1 MANVYWHLMIASF
14 CNSFHLFIHHWKWF
28 QKFPFLVEYFA
39 YDNLQYTLCVWMLT
53 KQWFWLSIFESR
65 QCCCCLKITQEK
77 IWHLKNKI
85 LETIWFFFSWQ
96 LCQRK
101 LLHNL
106 IRNKQEKIRAWKVT
120 LLCGGIGSISC
131 DYWCDNQDDNT
142 FLWRFRR
149 NARRLNEFFQL
160 NK

>member
-65 QCCCCLKITQEK
+65 QCCCCLKITQEM

-85 LETIWFFFSWQ
+85 LETIWFFSHGSFANINCFTIWFGINRRKFGPEKSLCYVAASAALAVMTDVTIKMTIRFCGVFVEMLVAWMNFS
-96 LCQRK
+96 
-101 LLHNL
+101 N
-106 IRNKQEKIRAWKVT
+106 
-120 LLCGGIGSISC
+120 
-131 DYWCDNQDDNT
+131 
-142 FLWRFRR
+142 
-149 NARRLNEFFQL
+149 
-160 NK
+160 